1 MCVCVVGAGRAR
13 RAAARVRGPTP
24 FLWANLQRAA
34 LAVALGEHA
43 SPEGRALGEGRVDF
57 LLHFYKML
65 YTKCIAFFPQNAF
78 YNNGRWAFLQDL
90 EFGVSTARLGPLGRA
105 GRGGARSAP
114 PGSAGRSG
122 AAGARGPA
130 GRDRAR
136 RAGPAGTE
144 TASAFQGPRPGP
156 LFRGPGPVKLAS
168 MRPSGC
174 PPRRRARRVGS
185 GLIAPGRARVPSG
198 GAEGGGGRPGE
209 AALVTVARS
218 VTPRDTDSRAR
229 TTP

>member
-1 MCVCVVGAGRAR
+1 MCVCVVWAGRAR

-122 AAGARGPA
+122 AAGAGLPAGTGPA
-130 GRDRAR
+130 GPALPVPR
-136 RAGPAGTE
+136 RP
-144 TASAFQGPRPGP
+144 P
-156 LFRGPGPVKLAS
+156 LFRGPGPVRFSGAPARSSWPACGLAVVH
-168 MRPSGC
+168 PG
-174 PPRRRARRVGS
+174 AAHGGS
-185 GLIAPGRARVPSG
+185 GPGLSRRDGPESRVEG
-198 GAEGGGGRPGE
+198 RKGGGGDPARRP
-209 AALVTVARS
+209 LSRS
-218 VTPRDTDSRAR
+218 RGP
-229 TTP
+229 